1 VKTKAAILEELNKP
15 LNVALLEVPNL
26 DVGQVLVKVH
36 ASGVCGKQ
44 SGEICGWYGPDRFL
58 PHLLGHEGGGVVEEV
73 GLGVSH
79 VKKGDHVVM
88 HWRKSVGIE
97 AKPPKYFDPI
107 GRIEQIAPNTESAS
121 GSRYIGAGPIATFT
135 EWAVISENR
144 LTPVPKELPFD
155 IAALLG
161 CAVTTALGLI
171 NNEARLKIGQS
182 IAVIG
187 CGGVGLNVIRGAR
200 MVGANP
206 IFAVDKLQSKLDM
219 AEVSGATHMGNA
231 SSETWDWDNFGRF
244 FGQKGVDVVAECT
257 GVPENITAAIAIAA
271 PRGKV
276 ILVGQP
282 RFDQQ
287 EMTFRWDQVGQKEV
301 FSSQGGETNPTED
314 IPRYADLWLAEKLD
328 LNGIITDTFILE
340 NINQAFMLMKTGR
353 CGRCMIE
360 F

>member
-1 VKTKAAILEELNKP
+1 
-15 LNVALLEVPNL
+15 
-26 DVGQVLVKVH
+26 
-36 ASGVCGKQ
+36 
-44 SGEICGWYGPDRFL
+44 
-58 PHLLGHEGGGVVEEV
+58 
-73 GLGVSH
+73 
-79 VKKGDHVVM
+79 
-88 HWRKSVGIE
+88 
-97 AKPPKYFDPI
+97 
-107 GRIEQIAPNTESAS
+107 
-121 GSRYIGAGPIATFT
+121 
-135 EWAVISENR
+135 
-144 LTPVPKELPFD
+144 
-155 IAALLG
+155 
-161 CAVTTALGLI
+161 
-171 NNEARLKIGQS
+171 
-182 IAVIG
+182 
-187 CGGVGLNVIRGAR
+187 
-200 MVGANP
+200 
-206 IFAVDKLQSKLDM
+206 M